1 MEGDHVKKRRH
12 QSQIGTETTSFLPP
26 LAIGVALILLN
37 AYWIAFVS
45 GIHHSL
51 NPAYASLFI
60 APIVNLFF
68 LLLINALL
76 KRIRP
81 QLALGRAQLLLVYQM
96 LVMLCVVS
104 GHNPMD
110 FILGILA
117 HPFWFATFENE
128 YATLFHRYIPS
139 WFTVEDKGALTG
151 FFEGNSTLYTPR
163 HLLAWTG
170 PVLLWSFVTFVL
182 FFILMCFNSIQRL
195 QWSDRERL
203 SYPIAQLP
211 IEMTTA
217 RFLSRRL
224 LWLGFSICAVIELL
238 NGLHFLYPFVPSVPL
253 KIPDFG
259 AKIFTTKPWNAIGWL
274 PLFFYPWVI
283 ALTFFVPLELSF
295 SVWFFFLF
303 TKFQLIIGSIGGWKS
318 LQGFPY
324 YNQQGIG
331 AWLTLG
337 ILILWTSRKHL
348 KTVFT
353 IVFKPSDNGA
363 AAYKNEPFQYR
374 TALLGILVG
383 TTILVIIFQQAGMS
397 VGILLTFLCLY
408 FLMSIAITYARAAV
422 GVPYHEVIWT
432 HPQLM
437 IVSVLGARRTGAAN
451 LTLLSFLYPYVRD
464 NVSHPMPSQLEGFK
478 MAERAPVSQKK
489 MAIAMIVALLVAI
502 PASFWAY
509 LHLIYQHGAVRTEGY
524 IIGIGIETFERML
537 LPWLQQPYA
546 TDSTGLS
553 FTAFASLFTLGLMF
567 LRRQFI
573 WFPFHPTG
581 YALGLSA
588 GMVWVWSAICVGWI
602 IKAVLLKFGGLRLY
616 RQAAPFFVGVILGDF
631 LIGTFWSLV
640 GAIFG
645 IPVYRVWY

>member
-1 MEGDHVKKRRH
+1 MSEKRH
-12 QSQIGTETTSFLPP
+12 QPQIGPQTRSLLLP
-26 LAIGVALILLN
+26 LSIGVVLILIN
-37 AYWIAFVS
+37 AYWIALVS

-68 LLLINALL
+68 LVLLNTLL

-81 QLALGRAQLLLVYQM
+81 QLALNRAQLLIVYQM
-96 LVMLCVVS
+96 LVMLCLVS

-128 YATLFHRYIPS
+128 YAALFHRYIPS
-139 WFTVEDKGALTG
+139 WFTTQDKSVLTG
-151 FFEGNSTLYTPR
+151 FFEGNSTLYTAK
-163 HLLAWTG
+163 HLSAWIG
-170 PVLLWSFVTFVL
+170 PTLLWSFVTFVL

-195 QWSDRERL
+195 QWSERERL

-211 IEMTTA
+211 IEMTTP
-217 RFLSRRL
+217 RFFSRRL
-224 LWLGFSICAVIELL
+224 LWLGFGICATVELL
-238 NGLHFLYPFVPSVPL
+238 NGLHFLYPFVPGVPI

-259 AKIFTTKPWNAIGWL
+259 AKIFTTKPWSAIGWL

-283 ALTFFVPLELSF
+283 GLTFFVPLELSF

-303 TKFQLIIGSIGGWKS
+303 TKFQLILGSMGGWKS
-318 LQGFPY
+318 LPGFPY

-337 ILILWTSRKHL
+337 ILVLWASRKHL
-348 KTVFT
+348 RTVFST
-353 IVFKPSDNGA
+353 ALKPSIST
-363 AAYKNEPFQYR
+363 NEPFQYR
-374 TALLGILVG
+374 TALLGILIG
-383 TTILVIIFQQAGMS
+383 TTILVLIFQQAGMS
-397 VGILLTFLCLY
+397 VGILLAFLCLY
-408 FLMSIAITYARAAV
+408 VLMSIAITYARAAV

-437 IVSVLGARRTGAAN
+437 LVSVLGVRRIGASN
-451 LTLLSFLYPYVRD
+451 LTLLSFLYPYFRD

-478 MAERAPVSQKK
+478 IAERARLSQKK
-489 MAIAMIVALLVAI
+489 MAIAMIVALLVATPI
-502 PASFWAY
+502 SFWAY
-509 LHLIYQHGAVRTEGY
+509 LHLIYQHGAVQSEGY
-524 IIGIGIETFERML
+524 VIGIGIETFERML

-546 TDSTGLS
+546 PDSTGLS

-573 WFPFHPTG
+573 WFPFHPAG

-588 GMVWVWSAICVGWI
+588 GMVWVWSAVCVGWF
-602 IKAVLLKFGGLRLY
+602 IKAILLKFGGLRTY

-640 GAIFG
+640 GAVFE
-645 IPVYRVWY
+645 IPVYRVWC

>member
-1 MEGDHVKKRRH
+1 MSGTRP
-12 QSQIGTETTSFLPP
+12 QPQIGTENISILLP
-26 LAIGVALILLN
+26 LAIGIVLILIN
-37 AYWIAFVS
+37 AYWIALVS

-60 APIVNLFF
+60 TPIVNLFF
-68 LLLINALL
+68 LVLLNTLL

-81 QLALGRAQLLLVYQM
+81 QLALNRAQLLLVYQM
-96 LVMLCVVS
+96 LVMLCLVS

-128 YATLFHRYIPS
+128 YAALFHRYIPS
-139 WFTVEDKGALTG
+139 WFTIQDKNALTG
-151 FFEGNSTLYTPR
+151 FFEGNSTLYTAK
-163 HLLAWTG
+163 HLSAWIG

-195 QWSDRERL
+195 QWSERERL

-211 IEMTTA
+211 IEMTTP
-217 RFLSRRL
+217 RFFARRL
-224 LWLGFSICAVIELL
+224 LWLGFGICAVIELL
-238 NGLHFLYPFVPSVPL
+238 NGLHFLYPFVPGVPL

-259 AKIFTTKPWNAIGWL
+259 AKIFTTKPWSAIGWL

-283 ALTFFVPLELSF
+283 GLTFFVPLELSF

-303 TKFQLIIGSIGGWKS
+303 TKFQLVLGSIGGWKS
-318 LQGFPY
+318 LPGFPY

-337 ILILWTSRKHL
+337 VLILWVSRPHL

-353 IVFKPSDNGA
+353 MVLKPSA
-363 AAYKNEPFQYR
+363 ASNEPFQYR
-374 TALLGILVG
+374 TALFGILIG
-383 TTILVIIFQQAGMS
+383 IAILVFIFQYAGMS
-397 VGILLTFLCLY
+397 VGILLAFLCLY

-437 IVSVLGARRTGAAN
+437 LVSVLGVRRIGAAN

-478 MAERAPVSQKK
+478 IAERAPISQKK
-489 MAIAMIVALLVAI
+489 MAIAMIVALLVAT
-502 PASFWAY
+502 PVSFWAY

-524 IIGIGIETFERML
+524 IIGIGFETFERML
-537 LPWLQQPYA
+537 LPWLQQPHA

-573 WFPFHPTG
+573 WFPFHPAG

-588 GMVWVWSAICVGWI
+588 GMVWVWSAVCVGWF
-602 IKAVLLKFGGLRLY
+602 IKAILLKFGGLRTY
-616 RQAAPFFVGVILGDF
+616 RKAAPFFVGVILGDF
-631 LIGTFWSLV
+631 LIGTFWSLI
-640 GAIFG
+640 GAVFE

>member
-1 MEGDHVKKRRH
+1 MSEKRH
-12 QSQIGTETTSFLPP
+12 QPHFGTETTSLLLP
-26 LAIGVALILLN
+26 LAIGVVLIPLN
-37 AYWIAFVS
+37 AYWIALVS

-68 LLLINALL
+68 LVLLNTLL

-81 QLALGRAQLLLVYQM
+81 QLALSRAQLLVVYQM
-96 LVMLCVVS
+96 LVMLCLVS

-128 YATLFHRYIPS
+128 YAALFHRYIPS
-139 WFTVEDKGALTG
+139 WFTIQDKSALTG
-151 FFEGNSTLYTPR
+151 FFEGNSTLYTAK
-163 HLLAWTG
+163 HLSAWIG
-170 PVLLWSFVTFVL
+170 PILLWSFVTFVL

-195 QWSDRERL
+195 QWSERERL

-211 IEMTTA
+211 IEMTTPQ
-217 RFLSRRL
+217 FFSRRL
-224 LWLGFSICAVIELL
+224 LWLGFGICAILELL
-238 NGLHFLYPFVPSVPL
+238 NGLHFLYPSVPGVPL

-259 AKIFTTKPWNAIGWL
+259 AKIFTSKPWSAIGWL

-283 ALTFFVPLELSF
+283 GLTFFVPLELSF

-303 TKFQLIIGSIGGWKS
+303 TKFQLILGSIGGWKS
-318 LQGFPY
+318 LPGFPY

-337 ILILWTSRKHL
+337 ILVLWASRKHL
-348 KTVFT
+348 KMVLTT
-353 IVFKPSDNGA
+353 ALKPA
-363 AAYKNEPFQYR
+363 TPTNEPFQYR
-374 TALLGILVG
+374 TALLGILIG
-383 TTILVIIFQQAGMS
+383 TAILVFIFQQAGMS
-397 VGILLTFLCLY
+397 VGILLAFLCLY
-408 FLMSIAITYARAAV
+408 VLMSIAITYARAAV

-437 IVSVLGARRTGAAN
+437 LVSVLGVRRIGAAN
-451 LTLLSFLYPYVRD
+451 LTLFSFLYPYVRD

-478 MAERAPVSQKK
+478 IAERARLSQKK
-489 MAIAMIVALLVAI
+489 MAIAMIVALLVAT
-502 PASFWAY
+502 PVSFWAY
-509 LHLIYQHGAVRTEGY
+509 LHLMYQHGAVQSDGY
-524 IIGIGIETFERML
+524 VIGIGIETFERLL
-537 LPWLQQPYA
+537 LPWLQQPHA
-546 TDSTGLS
+546 PDSTGLS

-573 WFPFHPTG
+573 WFPFHPAG

-588 GMVWVWSAICVGWI
+588 GMVWVWSAVCIGWF
-602 IKAVLLKFGGLRLY
+602 IKAVLLKFGGLRTY
-616 RQAAPFFVGVILGDF
+616 RKALISPFFVGLILG
-631 LIGTFWSLV
+631 
-640 GAIFG
+640 
-645 IPVYRVWY
+645 

>member
-1 MEGDHVKKRRH
+1 MSEKRH
-12 QSQIGTETTSFLPP
+12 QTQIGTETTSLLLP
-26 LAIGVALILLN
+26 LAIGVVLVLLN
-37 AYWIAFVS
+37 AYWIALVS

-68 LLLINALL
+68 GVLFNSLL

-81 QLALGRAQLLLVYQM
+81 QLALSRAQLLLVYQM

-128 YATLFHRYIPS
+128 YATFFHRYIPT
-139 WFTVEDKGALTG
+139 WFTVQDKGALTG
-151 FFEGNSTLYTPR
+151 FFEGNSTLYTAR
-163 HLLAWTG
+163 HLSAWIG
-170 PVLLWSFVTFVL
+170 PTLLWSFVTFVL
-182 FFILMCFNSIQRL
+182 FFIFICFNSIQRL
-195 QWSDRERL
+195 QWSERERL

-211 IEMTTA
+211 LEMTTP
-217 RFLSRRL
+217 RFFSRRL
-224 LWLGFSICAVIELL
+224 LWLGIGICAAVELL
-238 NGLHFLYPFVPSVPL
+238 NGFHFLYPPVPGVPL

-259 AKIFTTKPWNAIGWL
+259 SKIFTTKPWSAIGWL

-283 ALTFFVPLELSF
+283 GLTFFVPLELSF

-303 TKFQLIIGSIGGWKS
+303 TKLQLILGSMGGWKS
-318 LQGFPY
+318 LPGFPY

-337 ILILWTSRKHL
+337 ILILWVSRKHL

-353 IVFKPSDNGA
+353 VALKPSNSKD
-363 AAYKNEPFQYR
+363 EPLQYR
-374 TALLGILVG
+374 TALLGILIG
-383 TTILVIIFQQAGMS
+383 IGILVLIFQQAGMS
-397 VGILLTFLCLY
+397 VRILLAFLCLY

-437 IVSVLGARRTGAAN
+437 LVSVLGVRRIGAGN

-478 MAERAPVSQKK
+478 IAERSSVSQKK
-489 MAIAMIVALLVAI
+489 MAIAMIVALLVAT

-509 LHLIYQHGAVRTEGY
+509 LHLIYKHGAVRTEGY
-524 IIGIGIETFERML
+524 IIGIGFETFERML
-537 LPWLQQPYA
+537 LPWLQQSHA

-573 WFPFHPTG
+573 WFPFHPAG

-588 GMVWVWSAICVGWI
+588 GMVWVWSAVCVGWV
-602 IKAVLLKFGGLRLY
+602 IKAILLKFGGLRLY
-616 RQAAPFFVGVILGDF
+616 RKAAPFFVGVILGDF

-640 GAIFG
+640 GAVFE

>member
-1 MEGDHVKKRRH
+1 MEGWYVKKRRY
-12 QSQIGTETTSFLPP
+12 QSQTGTESTSLLPP

-68 LLLINALL
+68 LLLINTLL
-76 KRIRP
+76 KRVGP
-81 QLALGRAQLLLVYQM
+81 QLALSRAQLLLVYQM

-139 WFTVEDKGALTG
+139 WFTVQDKGALTG

-163 HLLAWTG
+163 HLLAWIG
-170 PVLLWSFVTFVL
+170 PVMLWSFVTFVL
-182 FFILMCFNSIQRL
+182 FFILLCFNSIQRL
-195 QWSDRERL
+195 QWSERERL
-203 SYPIAQLP
+203 SYPITQLP
-211 IEMTTA
+211 IEMTTS
-217 RFLSRRL
+217 RFFLRRL
-224 LWLGFSICAVIELL
+224 LWLGFGICAVIELL
-238 NGLHFLYPFVPSVPL
+238 NGLHFLYPFVPGVPL

-303 TKFQLIIGSIGGWKS
+303 TKFQLIVGSIGGWKS

-348 KTVFT
+348 KTVCT
-353 IVFKPSDNGA
+353 LALKPSGNGTIA
-363 AAYKNEPFQYR
+363 SNNEPLHYR
-374 TALLGILVG
+374 TAILGILVG

-397 VGILLTFLCLY
+397 VGILLAFLCLY

-432 HPQLM
+432 HPPLM
-437 IVSVLGARRTGAAN
+437 IVSVLGTRRTGAAN
-451 LTLLSFLYPYVRD
+451 LTLFSFLYPYVRD

-478 MAERAPVSQKK
+478 MAERAPVSQRK
-489 MAIAMIVALLVAI
+489 MAITMIVALLVAI

-537 LPWLQQPYA
+537 LPWLQQSH
-546 TDSTGLS
+546 TIDSTGLS

-602 IKAVLLKFGGLRLY
+602 IKAVLLKFGGLRIY
-616 RQAAPFFVGVILGDF
+616 RKAAPFFVGVILGDF

>member
-1 MEGDHVKKRRH
+1 M
-12 QSQIGTETTSFLPP
+12 Q
-26 LAIGVALILLN
+26 
-37 AYWIAFVS
+37 
-45 GIHHSL
+45 
-51 NPAYASLFI
+51 
-60 APIVNLFF
+60 
-68 LLLINALL
+68 
-76 KRIRP
+76 
-81 QLALGRAQLLLVYQM
+81 
-96 LVMLCVVS
+96 
-104 GHNPMD
+104 
-110 FILGILA
+110 
-117 HPFWFATFENE
+117 
-128 YATLFHRYIPS
+128 
-139 WFTVEDKGALTG
+139 DKGALTG

-163 HLLAWTG
+163 HLFAWIG
-170 PVLLWSFVTFVL
+170 PVLLWSFVTFIL

-195 QWSDRERL
+195 QWSERERL

-211 IEMTTA
+211 IEMTTP
-217 RFLSRRL
+217 RFFSRRL

-238 NGLHFLYPFVPSVPL
+238 NGFHFLYPFVPGVPL

-259 AKIFTTKPWNAIGWL
+259 TKIFTTKPWNAIGWL

-303 TKFQLIIGSIGGWKS
+303 TKFQLIVGSIGGWKS

-337 ILILWTSRKHL
+337 ILILWASRKHL
-348 KTVFT
+348 KAVFMT
-353 IVFKPSDNGA
+353 ALKPLGNRTTPAG
-363 AAYKNEPFQYR
+363 NEPFQYR
-374 TALLGILVG
+374 TALRGILVG

-397 VGILLTFLCLY
+397 VGILLAFLCLY

-432 HPQLM
+432 HPPLM
-437 IVSVLGARRTGAAN
+437 IVSVLGTRRTGAAN
-451 LTLLSFLYPYVRD
+451 LTLFSFLYPYVRD

-478 MAERAPVSQKK
+478 IAERAPVSQRK
-489 MAIAMIVALLVAI
+489 MAIAMIVALLVAT
-502 PASFWAY
+502 PVSFWAY

-537 LPWLQQPYA
+537 LPWLQQSHA
-546 TDSTGLS
+546 IDSTGLS

-602 IKAVLLKFGGLRLY
+602 IKAVLLKFGGLRSY
-616 RQAAPFFVGVILGDF
+616 RKAAPFFVGVILGDF

-640 GAIFG
+640 GGVFG

>member
-1 MEGDHVKKRRH
+1 MSEKRH
-12 QSQIGTETTSFLPP
+12 QLQIRTENTPLLLP
-26 LAIGVALILLN
+26 LVIGIALILIN
-37 AYWIAFVS
+37 AYWIALVS

-68 LLLINALL
+68 LVLLNTLL
-76 KRIRP
+76 KQFRP
-81 QLALGRAQLLLVYQM
+81 QLALNRAQLLIVYQM
-96 LVMLCVVS
+96 LVMLCLVS

-128 YATLFHRYIPS
+128 YAALFHRYIPS
-139 WFTVEDKGALTG
+139 WFTIQDKSALTG
-151 FFEGNSTLYTPR
+151 FFEGNSSLYTAQ
-163 HLLAWTG
+163 HLSAWIG
-170 PVLLWSFVTFVL
+170 PTLLWSFVTFVL

-195 QWSDRERL
+195 QWSERERL

-211 IEMTTA
+211 IEMTTPQ
-217 RFLSRRL
+217 FFSRRL
-224 LWLGFSICAVIELL
+224 LWLGFGVCAAVELL
-238 NGLHFLYPFVPSVPL
+238 NGLHFLYPFIPGVPL

-259 AKIFTTKPWNAIGWL
+259 AKIFTSKPWSAIGWL

-283 ALTFFVPLELSF
+283 GLTFFVPLELSF

-303 TKFQLIIGSIGGWKS
+303 TKFQLILGSIGGWKS
-318 LQGFPY
+318 LPGFPY

-337 ILILWTSRKHL
+337 ILVLWASRKHL
-348 KTVFT
+348 KTVLT
-353 IVFKPSDNGA
+353 LALKPPTST
-363 AAYKNEPFQYR
+363 NEPFQYR
-374 TALLGILVG
+374 TALFGILIG
-383 TTILVIIFQQAGMS
+383 TVILVFIFQQAGMS
-397 VGILLTFLCLY
+397 VGILFAFLCLY
-408 FLMSIAITYARAAV
+408 VLMSIAITYARAAV

-437 IVSVLGARRTGAAN
+437 LVSVLGVRRIGASN

-478 MAERAPVSQKK
+478 IAERARLSQKK
-489 MAIAMIVALLVAI
+489 MAIAMVVALLVAT
-502 PASFWAY
+502 PVSFWAY
-509 LHLIYQHGAVRTEGY
+509 LHLMYQHGAVQFEGY
-524 IIGIGIETFERML
+524 IIGIGIETFERLL
-537 LPWLQQPYA
+537 LPWLQQLHAP
-546 TDSTGLS
+546 DSTGLS

-573 WFPFHPTG
+573 WFPFHPAG

-588 GMVWVWSAICVGWI
+588 GMVWVWSAVCVGWF
-602 IKAVLLKFGGLRLY
+602 IKAVLLKFGGLRTY
-616 RQAAPFFVGVILGDF
+616 RKAAPFFVGVILGDF

-640 GAIFG
+640 GAVFE

>member
-1 MEGDHVKKRRH
+1 MSEKRH
-12 QSQIGTETTSFLPP
+12 HSQIRTETTSLLPP
-26 LAIGVALILLN
+26 LAIGVLLILLN
-37 AYWIAFVS
+37 AYWIALVS

-60 APIVNLFF
+60 APIVNLF
-68 LLLINALL
+68 LAVLINTLL

-81 QLALGRAQLLLVYQM
+81 QLALNRAQLLLVYQM

-128 YATLFHRYIPS
+128 YATLFHRYIPP
-139 WFTVEDKGALTG
+139 WLTVQDKGALTG
-151 FFEGNSTLYTPR
+151 FFEGNSTLYTSR
-163 HLLAWTG
+163 HLLAWIG

-195 QWSDRERL
+195 QWSERERL

-211 IEMTTA
+211 IEMTTP
-217 RFLSRRL
+217 RFFSRRL
-224 LWLGFSICAVIELL
+224 LWLGIGICAAIELL
-238 NGLHFLYPFVPSVPL
+238 NGFHFLYPFVPGVPL

-259 AKIFTTKPWNAIGWL
+259 AKLFTTKPWNAIGWL

-283 ALTFFVPLELSF
+283 GLTFFVPLELSF

-303 TKFQLIIGSIGGWKS
+303 TKFQLIVGSIGGWKS

-337 ILILWTSRKHL
+337 ILILWTSRRHL

-353 IVFKPSDNGA
+353 MALKPSGDIPA
-363 AAYKNEPFQYR
+363 TFKNEPFQYR
-374 TALLGILVG
+374 TALIGILVG
-383 TTILVIIFQQAGMS
+383 IAVLVFIFHQAGMS
-397 VGILLTFLCLY
+397 IGILLAFLCLY

-451 LTLLSFLYPYVRD
+451 LTLFSFLYPYVRD

-478 MAERAPVSQKK
+478 IAERAPVSQKK
-489 MAIAMIVALLVAI
+489 MAIAMIVALLVAT
-502 PASFWAY
+502 PVSFWAY
-509 LHLIYQHGAVRTEGY
+509 LHLIYQHGAVQTEGY
-524 IIGIGIETFERML
+524 IIGIGIETFERLL
-537 LPWLQQPYA
+537 LPWLQQPHA
-546 TDSTGLS
+546 MDTTGLS

-602 IKAVLLKFGGLRLY
+602 IKAVLLKFGGLRIY
-616 RQAAPFFVGVILGDF
+616 RKAAPFFVGVILGDF
-631 LIGTFWSLV
+631 LTGTFWSLV

>member
-1 MEGDHVKKRRH
+1 MEGSQVRKRH
-12 QSQIGTETTSFLPP
+12 QPQIGTETTSLLLP
-26 LAIGVALILLN
+26 LAIGVVLILIN
-37 AYWIAFVS
+37 AYWIALVS

-60 APIVNLFF
+60 TPIVNLFF
-68 LLLINALL
+68 AVLFNTLL

-81 QLALGRAQLLLVYQM
+81 QLALSRAQLLLVYQM
-96 LVMLCVVS
+96 LVILCVVS

-128 YATLFHRYIPS
+128 YAALFHRYIPS
-139 WFTVEDKGALTG
+139 WFTTQDKSALTG
-151 FFEGNSTLYTPR
+151 FFEGNSSLYTAK
-163 HLLAWTG
+163 HLSAWIG
-170 PVLLWSFVTFVL
+170 PILLWSFVTFVL

-195 QWSDRERL
+195 QWSERERL

-211 IEMTTA
+211 IEMTTP
-217 RFLSRRL
+217 RFFSRRL
-224 LWLGFSICAVIELL
+224 LWLGFGICATVELL
-238 NGLHFLYPFVPSVPL
+238 NGLHYLYPFVPGVPL

-259 AKIFTTKPWNAIGWL
+259 AKIFTTKPWSAIGWL

-283 ALTFFVPLELSF
+283 GLTFFVPLELSF

-303 TKFQLIIGSIGGWKS
+303 TKFQLILGSIGGWKS
-318 LQGFPY
+318 LPGFPY

-337 ILILWTSRKHL
+337 ILILWVSRPHL

-353 IVFKPSDNGA
+353 MVLKSATPT
-363 AAYKNEPFQYR
+363 NEPFQYR
-374 TALLGILVG
+374 TALLGILIG
-383 TTILVIIFQQAGMS
+383 TTVLVFIFQQAGMS
-397 VGILLTFLCLY
+397 VGILLAFLFLY

-437 IVSVLGARRTGAAN
+437 LVSVLGVRRIGASN

-478 MAERAPVSQKK
+478 IAERAPVSQKK
-489 MAIAMIVALLVAI
+489 MAIAMIVALLVAT
-502 PASFWAY
+502 PVSFWAY

-524 IIGIGIETFERML
+524 IIGIGFETFERML
-537 LPWLQQPYA
+537 LPWLQQPHA
-546 TDSTGLS
+546 TDSIGLS

-573 WFPFHPTG
+573 WFPFHPAG

-588 GMVWVWSAICVGWI
+588 GMVWVWSAVCVGWI

-616 RQAAPFFVGVILGDF
+616 RKASPFFVGMILGDF
-631 LIGTFWSLV
+631 LTGTFWSLV
-640 GAIFG
+640 GAVFE

>member
-1 MEGDHVKKRRH
+1 MSEKDY
-12 QSQIGTETTSFLPP
+12 QPQIGTETTSLLLP
-26 LAIGVALILLN
+26 LAIGVVLILIN
-37 AYWIAFVS
+37 AYWIALVS

-68 LLLINALL
+68 LVLLNTLL
-76 KRIRP
+76 KRFHP
-81 QLALGRAQLLLVYQM
+81 QLALNRAQLLIVYQM
-96 LVMLCVVS
+96 LVMLCLVS

-128 YATLFHRYIPS
+128 YAALFHRYIPS
-139 WFTVEDKGALTG
+139 WFTIQDKSALTS
-151 FFEGNSTLYTPR
+151 FFEGNSSLYTAK
-163 HLLAWTG
+163 HLFAWVG
-170 PVLLWSFVTFVL
+170 PTLLWSFVMFVL

-195 QWSDRERL
+195 QWSERERL

-211 IEMTTA
+211 IEMTTP
-217 RFLSRRL
+217 RFFSRRL
-224 LWLGFSICAVIELL
+224 LWLGFGICAAVELL
-238 NGLHFLYPFVPSVPL
+238 NGLHFLYPFVPGVPL

-259 AKIFTTKPWNAIGWL
+259 AKIFTTKPWSAIGWL

-283 ALTFFVPLELSF
+283 GLTFFVPLELSF

-303 TKFQLIIGSIGGWKS
+303 TKFQLIFGSIGGWKS
-318 LQGFPY
+318 LPGFPY

-337 ILILWTSRKHL
+337 ILVLWASRKYL
-348 KTVFT
+348 KTVL
-353 IVFKPSDNGA
+353 A
-363 AAYKNEPFQYR
+363 AALKPPASTSEPFQYR
-374 TALLGILVG
+374 TALLGILIG
-383 TTILVIIFQQAGMS
+383 TAILVLIFQQAGMS
-397 VGILLTFLCLY
+397 VGILLAFLCLY
-408 FLMSIAITYARAAV
+408 VLMSIAITYARAAV

-437 IVSVLGARRTGAAN
+437 LVSVLGVRQIGAAN

-478 MAERAPVSQKK
+478 IAERARLSQKK
-489 MAIAMIVALLVAI
+489 MAIAMIVALLVAT
-502 PASFWAY
+502 PVSFWAY
-509 LHLIYQHGAVRTEGY
+509 LHLMYQHGAVQSEGY
-524 IIGIGIETFERML
+524 VIGIGIETFERLL
-537 LPWLQQPYA
+537 LPWLQQPHA
-546 TDSTGLS
+546 PDSTGLS

-573 WFPFHPTG
+573 WFPFHPAG

-588 GMVWVWSAICVGWI
+588 GMVWVWSAVCVGWF
-602 IKAVLLKFGGLRLY
+602 IKAILLKFGGLRTY
-616 RQAAPFFVGVILGDF
+616 RKAAPFFVGVILGDF

-640 GAIFG
+640 GAVFE

>member
-1 MEGDHVKKRRH
+1 MSEKRH
-12 QSQIGTETTSFLPP
+12 QPQIGTDTTSLLLP
-26 LAIGVALILLN
+26 LAIGVVLIPLN
-37 AYWIAFVS
+37 AYWIALVS

-68 LLLINALL
+68 LVLLNTLL

-81 QLALGRAQLLLVYQM
+81 QLALSRAQLLVVYQM
-96 LVMLCVVS
+96 LVMLCLVS

-128 YATLFHRYIPS
+128 YAALFHRYIPS
-139 WFTVEDKGALTG
+139 WFTIQDKSALTG
-151 FFEGNSTLYTPR
+151 FFEGNSSLYTAK
-163 HLLAWTG
+163 HLSAWIG
-170 PVLLWSFVTFVL
+170 PILLWSFVTFVL

-195 QWSDRERL
+195 QWSERERL

-211 IEMTTA
+211 IEMTTPQ
-217 RFLSRRL
+217 FFSRRL
-224 LWLGFSICAVIELL
+224 LWLGFGICAILELL
-238 NGLHFLYPFVPSVPL
+238 NGLHFLYPSVPGVPL

-259 AKIFTTKPWNAIGWL
+259 AKIFTSKPWSAIGWL

-283 ALTFFVPLELSF
+283 GLTFFVPLELSF

-303 TKFQLIIGSIGGWKS
+303 TKFQLILGSIGGWKS
-318 LQGFPY
+318 LPGFPY

-337 ILILWTSRKHL
+337 ILVLWASRKHL
-348 KTVFT
+348 KTVLT
-353 IVFKPSDNGA
+353 TALKPA
-363 AAYKNEPFQYR
+363 TPTNEPFQYR
-374 TALLGILVG
+374 TALLGILIGAV
-383 TTILVIIFQQAGMS
+383 ILVFIFQQAGMS
-397 VGILLTFLCLY
+397 VGILLAFLCLY
-408 FLMSIAITYARAAV
+408 VLMSIAITYARAAV

-437 IVSVLGARRTGAAN
+437 LVSVLGVRRIGAAN
-451 LTLLSFLYPYVRD
+451 LTLFSFLYPYVRD

-478 MAERAPVSQKK
+478 IAERASLSQKK
-489 MAIAMIVALLVAI
+489 MAIAMIVALLVAT
-502 PASFWAY
+502 PVSFWAY
-509 LHLIYQHGAVRTEGY
+509 LHLMYQHGAVQSDGY
-524 IIGIGIETFERML
+524 VIGIGIETFERLL
-537 LPWLQQPYA
+537 LPWLQQPHA
-546 TDSTGLS
+546 PDSTGLS

-573 WFPFHPTG
+573 WFPFHPAG

-588 GMVWVWSAICVGWI
+588 GMVWVWSAVCVGWF
-602 IKAVLLKFGGLRLY
+602 IKAVLLKFGGLRTY
-616 RQAAPFFVGVILGDF
+616 RKAGPFFVGLVLGDF
-631 LIGTFWSLV
+631 LTGTFWSLV
-640 GAIFG
+640 GAVFE

>member
-1 MEGDHVKKRRH
+1 MKKRRH
-12 QSQIGTETTSFLPP
+12 QLQIGTETTSLLPP
-26 LAIGVALILLN
+26 LALGVALILLN
-37 AYWIAFVS
+37 AYWIALVS

-68 LLLINALL
+68 LVLLNTLL
-76 KRIRP
+76 KRIRS
-81 QLALGRAQLLLVYQM
+81 QLVLSRAQLLLVYQM

-128 YATLFHRYIPS
+128 YATLFHRYIPT
-139 WFTVEDKGALTG
+139 WLTVEDKGALTG

-163 HLLAWTG
+163 HLLAWIG

-195 QWSDRERL
+195 QWSERERL

-211 IEMTTA
+211 IEMTTP
-217 RFLSRRL
+217 RFFSRRL

-238 NGLHFLYPFVPSVPL
+238 NGLHFLYPFVPGVPL
-253 KIPDFG
+253 KISDFG
-259 AKIFTTKPWNAIGWL
+259 ATLFTTKPWSAIGWL

-303 TKFQLIIGSIGGWKS
+303 TKFQLIVGSIGGWKS

-331 AWLTLG
+331 AWLTLA

-353 IVFKPSDNGA
+353 TALKSSDNGIA
-363 AAYKNEPFQYR
+363 AHKNEPFQYR

-383 TTILVIIFQQAGMS
+383 TTILVIIFHQAGMS
-397 VGILLTFLCLY
+397 VGILLAFLCLY

-437 IVSVLGARRTGAAN
+437 IVSVLGVRRTGAAN
-451 LTLLSFLYPYVRD
+451 LTLFSFLYPYVRD

-489 MAIAMIVALLVAI
+489 MAIVMIVALLVAT
-502 PASFWAY
+502 PVSFWAY

-524 IIGIGIETFERML
+524 IIGIGIETFERLL
-537 LPWLQQPYA
+537 LPWLQQPHA

-602 IKAVLLKFGGLRLY
+602 IKAVLLKFGGLRIY
-616 RQAAPFFVGVILGDF
+616 RKAAPFFVGVILGDF
-631 LIGTFWSLV
+631 LTGTFWSLV

>member
-12 QSQIGTETTSFLPP
+12 PSQIGTETTSLLAP

-37 AYWIAFVS
+37 AYWIALVS

-68 LLLINALL
+68 LLIINTLL

-81 QLALGRAQLLLVYQM
+81 LFALSRAQLLLVYQM
-96 LVMLCVVS
+96 LVILCVVS

-110 FILGILA
+110 FILGILT

-139 WFTVEDKGALTG
+139 WFTVEDKGTLTG

-163 HLLAWTG
+163 HLSAWVG
-170 PVLLWSFVTFVL
+170 PILLWSFVTFIL
-182 FFILMCFNSIQRL
+182 FFILLCFNSIQRL
-195 QWSDRERL
+195 QWSERERL

-211 IEMTTA
+211 IEMTTP
-217 RFLSRRL
+217 RFFSRRL
-224 LWLGFSICAVIELL
+224 LWLGFSICAAIELL
-238 NGLHFLYPFVPSVPL
+238 NGLHFLYPFVPGVPL

-274 PLFFYPWVI
+274 PLFFYPWVV

-331 AWLTLG
+331 AWLTLA

-348 KTVFT
+348 KTVFST
-353 IVFKPSDNGA
+353 AFKSSDNDIA
-363 AAYKNEPFQYR
+363 AQKKEPLQYR

-437 IVSVLGARRTGAAN
+437 IVSVLGTRRTGAAN
-451 LTLLSFLYPYVRD
+451 LTLFSFLYPYVRD

-478 MAERAPVSQKK
+478 IAERAPISQKK
-489 MAIAMIVALLVAI
+489 MAIAMIVALLVAT

-537 LPWLQQPYA
+537 LPWLEQPH
-546 TDSTGLS
+546 TMDSTGLS

-573 WFPFHPTG
+573 WFPFHPAG

-588 GMVWVWSAICVGWI
+588 GMVWVWSAVCVGWS
-602 IKAVLLKFGGLRLY
+602 IKAILLKFGGLRIY

-640 GAIFG
+640 GAVFG

>member
-1 MEGDHVKKRRH
+1 MSENRH
-12 QSQIGTETTSFLPP
+12 QTQIGVETTSLLAP

-37 AYWIAFVS
+37 AYWIALVS

-68 LLLINALL
+68 LLIINTLL

-81 QLALGRAQLLLVYQM
+81 PFALSRAQLLLVYQM
-96 LVMLCVVS
+96 LVILCVVS

-163 HLLAWTG
+163 HLSAWIG
-170 PVLLWSFVTFVL
+170 PILLWSFVTFIL
-182 FFILMCFNSIQRL
+182 FFILLCFNSLQRL
-195 QWSDRERL
+195 QWSERERL

-211 IEMTTA
+211 IEMTTP
-217 RFLSRRL
+217 RFFSRRL
-224 LWLGFSICAVIELL
+224 LWLGFSICAAIELL
-238 NGLHFLYPFVPSVPL
+238 NGLHFLYPFVPGVPL
-253 KIPDFG
+253 KTPDFG

-274 PLFFYPWVI
+274 PLFFYPWVV

-331 AWLTLG
+331 AWLTLA

-348 KTVFT
+348 KTVFST
-353 IVFKPSDNGA
+353 AFKSSDNDIVA
-363 AAYKNEPFQYR
+363 EKKEPLQYR

-383 TTILVIIFQQAGMS
+383 TTILVIVFQQAGMS

-437 IVSVLGARRTGAAN
+437 IVSVLGTRRTGAAN
-451 LTLLSFLYPYVRD
+451 LTLFSFLYPYVRD

-478 MAERAPVSQKK
+478 IAERAPISQKK
-489 MAIAMIVALLVAI
+489 MAIAMIVALLVAT

-537 LPWLQQPYA
+537 LPWLEQPHT

-573 WFPFHPTG
+573 WFPFHPAG

-588 GMVWVWSAICVGWI
+588 GMVWVWSAVCVGWI
-602 IKAVLLKFGGLRLY
+602 IKAILLKFGGLRIY

-640 GAIFG
+640 GAVFG

>member
-1 MEGDHVKKRRH
+1 MSEKRH
-12 QSQIGTETTSFLPP
+12 QPQIGTETTSLLLP
-26 LAIGVALILLN
+26 LAIGVVLIPLN
-37 AYWIAFVS
+37 AYWIALVS

-60 APIVNLFF
+60 TPIVNLFF
-68 LLLINALL
+68 LVLLNTLL

-81 QLALGRAQLLLVYQM
+81 QLALSRAQLLVIYQM
-96 LVMLCVVS
+96 LVMLCLVS

-110 FILGILA
+110 FILGTLA

-128 YATLFHRYIPS
+128 YAALFHRYIPS
-139 WFTVEDKGALTG
+139 WFTIQDKSALMG
-151 FFEGNSTLYTPR
+151 FFEGNSSLYTAK
-163 HLLAWTG
+163 HLSAWIG
-170 PVLLWSFVTFVL
+170 PTLLWSFVTFVL

-195 QWSDRERL
+195 QWSERERL

-217 RFLSRRL
+217 RFFSRRL
-224 LWLGFSICAVIELL
+224 LWLGFGICATLELL
-238 NGLHFLYPFVPSVPL
+238 NGLHFLYPSVPGVPL

-259 AKIFTTKPWNAIGWL
+259 AKIFTSKPWSAIGWL

-283 ALTFFVPLELSF
+283 GLTFFVPLELSF

-303 TKFQLIIGSIGGWKS
+303 TKFQLILGSIGGWKS
-318 LQGFPY
+318 LPGFPY

-337 ILILWTSRKHL
+337 ILVLWASRKHL
-348 KTVFT
+348 KMVLTT
-353 IVFKPSDNGA
+353 ALKPA
-363 AAYKNEPFQYR
+363 TPTNEPFQYR

-383 TTILVIIFQQAGMS
+383 TAILVFIFQQAGMS
-397 VGILLTFLCLY
+397 VGILLAFLCLY

-422 GVPYHEVIWT
+422 GVPYHEVIYT

-437 IVSVLGARRTGAAN
+437 LVSVLGVRRIGAAN
-451 LTLLSFLYPYVRD
+451 LTLFSFLYPYVRD

-478 MAERAPVSQKK
+478 IAERASLSQKK
-489 MAIAMIVALLVAI
+489 MAIAMIVALLVAT
-502 PASFWAY
+502 PVSFWAY
-509 LHLIYQHGAVRTEGY
+509 LHLMYQHGAVQSDGY
-524 IIGIGIETFERML
+524 VIGIGIETFERLL
-537 LPWLQQPYA
+537 LPWLQQPHA
-546 TDSTGLS
+546 PDSTGLS

-573 WFPFHPTG
+573 WFPFHPAG

-588 GMVWVWSAICVGWI
+588 GMVWVWSAVCVGWF
-602 IKAVLLKFGGLRLY
+602 IKAVLLKFGGLRTY
-616 RQAAPFFVGVILGDF
+616 RKAGPFFVGLVLGDF

-640 GAIFG
+640 GAVFE

>member
-1 MEGDHVKKRRH
+1 MPEKRH
-12 QSQIGTETTSFLPP
+12 QSQIGTETTSLLPP
-26 LAIGVALILLN
+26 LAIGVLLILLN
-37 AYWIAFVS
+37 AFWIALVS

-68 LLLINALL
+68 LVLLNTLL

-81 QLALGRAQLLLVYQM
+81 QLFLNRAQLLLVYQM

-128 YATLFHRYIPS
+128 YATLFHRYIPP
-139 WFTVEDKGALTG
+139 WFTVQDKGALIG

-163 HLLAWTG
+163 HLFAWIG

-195 QWSDRERL
+195 QWSERERL

-211 IEMTTA
+211 IEMTTPQ
-217 RFLSRRL
+217 FFSRRL

-238 NGLHFLYPFVPSVPL
+238 NGVHYLYPFVPGVPL

-303 TKFQLIIGSIGGWKS
+303 TKFQLIVGSIGGWKS

-348 KTVFT
+348 KTVCT
-353 IVFKPSDNGA
+353 TVLKPSGNSTA
-363 AAYKNEPFQYR
+363 TSNNEPFQYR

-383 TTILVIIFQQAGMS
+383 TTLLVIIFQQAGMS
-397 VGILLTFLCLY
+397 VGILLAFLCLY

-432 HPQLM
+432 HPPLM

-451 LTLLSFLYPYVRD
+451 LTLFSFLYPYVRD

-489 MAIAMIVALLVAI
+489 MAIAMIVGLLVAI
-502 PASFWAY
+502 PVSFWAY

-537 LPWLQQPYA
+537 LPWLQQPHT

-602 IKAVLLKFGGLRLY
+602 IKAVLLKFGGLRTY
-616 RQAAPFFVGVILGDF
+616 RKAAPFFVGVILGDF
-631 LIGTFWSLV
+631 LIGTFWSFI

>member
-1 MEGDHVKKRRH
+1 MSENRH
-12 QSQIGTETTSFLPP
+12 QTQIGVETTSLLAP

-37 AYWIAFVS
+37 AYWIALVS

-68 LLLINALL
+68 LLIINTLL

-81 QLALGRAQLLLVYQM
+81 LFALSRAQLLLVYQM
-96 LVMLCVVS
+96 LVILCVVS

-163 HLLAWTG
+163 HLSAWIG
-170 PVLLWSFVTFVL
+170 PILLWSFVTFTL
-182 FFILMCFNSIQRL
+182 FFILLCFNSIQRL
-195 QWSDRERL
+195 QWSERERL

-211 IEMTTA
+211 IEMTTP
-217 RFLSRRL
+217 RFFSRRL
-224 LWLGFSICAVIELL
+224 LWLGFSICAAIELL
-238 NGLHFLYPFVPSVPL
+238 NGLHFLYPFVPGVPL

-274 PLFFYPWVI
+274 PLFFYPWVV

-331 AWLTLG
+331 AWLTLA

-348 KTVFT
+348 KTVFST
-353 IVFKPSDNGA
+353 AFKSSDNDIVA
-363 AAYKNEPFQYR
+363 EKKEPLQYR

-383 TTILVIIFQQAGMS
+383 TTILVIVFQQAGMS

-437 IVSVLGARRTGAAN
+437 IVSVLGTRRTGAAN
-451 LTLLSFLYPYVRD
+451 LTLFSFLYPYVRD

-478 MAERAPVSQKK
+478 IAERAPISQKK
-489 MAIAMIVALLVAI
+489 MAIAMIVALLVAT

-537 LPWLQQPYA
+537 LPWLEQPHT

-573 WFPFHPTG
+573 WFPFHPAG

-588 GMVWVWSAICVGWI
+588 GMVWVWSAVCVGWI
-602 IKAVLLKFGGLRLY
+602 IKAILLKFGGLRIY

-640 GAIFG
+640 GAVFG

>member
-1 MEGDHVKKRRH
+1 MSEKRH
-12 QSQIGTETTSFLPP
+12 QLLIGTETTSLLLP
-26 LAIGVALILLN
+26 LAIGVVLIPLN
-37 AYWIAFVS
+37 AYWIALVS

-68 LLLINALL
+68 LVLLNTLL

-81 QLALGRAQLLLVYQM
+81 QLALSRAQLLVVYQM
-96 LVMLCVVS
+96 LVMLCLVS

-128 YATLFHRYIPS
+128 YAALFHRYIPS
-139 WFTVEDKGALTG
+139 WFTIQDKSALTG
-151 FFEGNSTLYTPR
+151 FFEGNSSLYTAK
-163 HLLAWTG
+163 HLSAWIG
-170 PVLLWSFVTFVL
+170 PILLWSFVTFVL
-182 FFILMCFNSIQRL
+182 FFMLMCFNSIQRL
-195 QWSDRERL
+195 QWSERERL

-211 IEMTTA
+211 IEMTTPQ
-217 RFLSRRL
+217 FFSRRL
-224 LWLGFSICAVIELL
+224 LWLGFGICAILELL
-238 NGLHFLYPFVPSVPL
+238 NGLHFLYPSVPGVPL

-259 AKIFTTKPWNAIGWL
+259 AKIFTSKPWSAIGWL

-283 ALTFFVPLELSF
+283 GLTFFVPLELSF

-303 TKFQLIIGSIGGWKS
+303 MKFQLILGSIGGWKS
-318 LQGFPY
+318 LPGFPY

-337 ILILWTSRKHL
+337 ILVLWASRKHL
-348 KTVFT
+348 KTVLIT
-353 IVFKPSDNGA
+353 ALKPA
-363 AAYKNEPFQYR
+363 APTNEPFQYR
-374 TALLGILVG
+374 TALLGILIG
-383 TTILVIIFQQAGMS
+383 TAILVFIFQQAGMS
-397 VGILLTFLCLY
+397 VGILLAFLCLY
-408 FLMSIAITYARAAV
+408 VLMSIAITYARAAV
-422 GVPYHEVIWT
+422 GVPYHEVIYT

-437 IVSVLGARRTGAAN
+437 LVSVLGVRRIGAAN
-451 LTLLSFLYPYVRD
+451 LTLFSFLYPYVRD

-478 MAERAPVSQKK
+478 IAERASLSQKK
-489 MAIAMIVALLVAI
+489 MAIAMIVALLVATPI
-502 PASFWAY
+502 SFWAY
-509 LHLIYQHGAVRTEGY
+509 LHLMYQHGAVQSDGY
-524 IIGIGIETFERML
+524 VIGIGIETFERLL
-537 LPWLQQPYA
+537 LPWLQQPHA
-546 TDSTGLS
+546 PDSTGLS

-573 WFPFHPTG
+573 WFPFHPAG

-588 GMVWVWSAICVGWI
+588 GMVWVWSAVCVGWF
-602 IKAVLLKFGGLRLY
+602 IKAVLLKFGGLRTY
-616 RQAAPFFVGVILGDF
+616 RKAGPFFVGLVLGDF

-640 GAIFG
+640 GAVFE

>member
-1 MEGDHVKKRRH
+1 MSEKRH
-12 QSQIGTETTSFLPP
+12 QPQIGNETTSLLLP
-26 LAIGVALILLN
+26 LATGIVLILIN
-37 AYWIAFVS
+37 AYWVALVS

-60 APIVNLFF
+60 TPIVNLFF
-68 LLLINALL
+68 LVLLNTLL
-76 KRIRP
+76 KRFCP
-81 QLALGRAQLLLVYQM
+81 QLALNRAQLLIVYQM
-96 LVMLCVVS
+96 LVMLCLVS

-128 YATLFHRYIPS
+128 YAALFHRYIPS
-139 WFTVEDKGALTG
+139 WFTIQDKGVLTG
-151 FFEGNSTLYTPR
+151 FFEGNSTLYTAK
-163 HLLAWTG
+163 HLLAWVG
-170 PVLLWSFVTFVL
+170 PTLLWSFVTFVL

-195 QWSDRERL
+195 QWSERERL

-211 IEMTTA
+211 IEMTTP
-217 RFLSRRL
+217 RFFSRRL
-224 LWLGFSICAVIELL
+224 LWLGFGICAVIELL
-238 NGLHFLYPFVPSVPL
+238 NGLHFLYPFVPGVPL

-259 AKIFTTKPWNAIGWL
+259 AKIFTAKPWSAIGWL

-283 ALTFFVPLELSF
+283 GLTFFVPLELSF

-303 TKFQLIIGSIGGWKS
+303 TKFQLILGSIGGWKS
-318 LQGFPY
+318 LPGFPY

-337 ILILWTSRKHL
+337 ILILWVSRPHLKRVFTMALKPSENSDATSR
-348 KTVFT
+348 
-353 IVFKPSDNGA
+353 
-363 AAYKNEPFQYR
+363 NEPFQYR
-374 TALLGILVG
+374 TALLGILIG
-383 TTILVIIFQQAGMS
+383 TAILVFIFQQAGMS
-397 VGILLTFLCLY
+397 VGILLAFLCLY

-437 IVSVLGARRTGAAN
+437 LVSVLGVRRIGAVN

-478 MAERAPVSQKK
+478 LAERARLSQKK
-489 MAIAMIVALLVAI
+489 MAIAMIVALLVAT
-502 PASFWAY
+502 PVSFWAY

-524 IIGIGIETFERML
+524 IIGIGFETFERML
-537 LPWLQQPYA
+537 LPWLQQPHA

-573 WFPFHPTG
+573 WFPFHPAG

-588 GMVWVWSAICVGWI
+588 GMVWVWSAVCVGWF
-602 IKAVLLKFGGLRLY
+602 IKAILLKFGGLRTY
-616 RQAAPFFVGVILGDF
+616 RKAAPFFVGMILGDF
-631 LIGTFWSLV
+631 LTGTFWSLMGV
-640 GAIFG
+640 IFE

>member
-1 MEGDHVKKRRH
+1 MSEKRH
-12 QSQIGTETTSFLPP
+12 QLLIGTETTSFLPP
-26 LAIGVALILLN
+26 LAIGVVLIPLN
-37 AYWIAFVS
+37 AYWIALVS

-68 LLLINALL
+68 LVLLNTLL

-81 QLALGRAQLLLVYQM
+81 QLALSRAQLLVIYQM
-96 LVMLCVVS
+96 LVMLCLVS

-128 YATLFHRYIPS
+128 YAALFHRYIPS
-139 WFTVEDKGALTG
+139 WFTIQDKSALTG
-151 FFEGNSTLYTPR
+151 FFEGNSTLYTAK
-163 HLLAWTG
+163 HLSAWIG
-170 PVLLWSFVTFVL
+170 PILLWSFVTFVL

-195 QWSDRERL
+195 QWSERERL

-211 IEMTTA
+211 IEMTTPQ
-217 RFLSRRL
+217 FFSRRL
-224 LWLGFSICAVIELL
+224 LWLGFGICAILELL
-238 NGLHFLYPFVPSVPL
+238 NGLHFLYPSVPGVPL

-259 AKIFTTKPWNAIGWL
+259 AKIFTSKPWSAIGWL

-283 ALTFFVPLELSF
+283 GLTFFVPLELSF

-303 TKFQLIIGSIGGWKS
+303 TKFQLILGSIGGWKS
-318 LQGFPY
+318 LPGFPY

-337 ILILWTSRKHL
+337 ILVLWASRKHL
-348 KTVFT
+348 KTVLT
-353 IVFKPSDNGA
+353 TALKPA
-363 AAYKNEPFQYR
+363 TPTNEPFQYR
-374 TALLGILVG
+374 TALLGILIG
-383 TTILVIIFQQAGMS
+383 TAILVFIFQQAGMS
-397 VGILLTFLCLY
+397 VGILLAFLCLY
-408 FLMSIAITYARAAV
+408 VLMSIAITYARAAV
-422 GVPYHEVIWT
+422 GVPYHEVIYT

-437 IVSVLGARRTGAAN
+437 LVSVLGVRRIGAAN
-451 LTLLSFLYPYVRD
+451 LTLFSFLYPYVRD

-478 MAERAPVSQKK
+478 IAERARLSQKK
-489 MAIAMIVALLVAI
+489 MAIAMIVALLVAT
-502 PASFWAY
+502 PVSFWAY
-509 LHLIYQHGAVRTEGY
+509 LHLMYQHGAVQSDGY
-524 IIGIGIETFERML
+524 VIGIGIETFERLL
-537 LPWLQQPYA
+537 LPWLQQPHA
-546 TDSTGLS
+546 PDSTGLS

-573 WFPFHPTG
+573 WFPFHPAG

-588 GMVWVWSAICVGWI
+588 GMVWVWSAVCVGWF
-602 IKAVLLKFGGLRLY
+602 IKAVLLKFGGLRTY
-616 RQAAPFFVGVILGDF
+616 RKASPFFVGLILGDF
-631 LIGTFWSLV
+631 LTGTFWSLV
-640 GAIFG
+640 GAIFE

>member
-1 MEGDHVKKRRH
+1 MSEKTPQPHF
-12 QSQIGTETTSFLPP
+12 GTDTTSLLLP
-26 LAIGVALILLN
+26 LAIGVVLIPLN
-37 AYWIAFVS
+37 AYWIALVS

-60 APIVNLFF
+60 TPIVNLFF
-68 LLLINALL
+68 LVLLNTLL
-76 KRIRP
+76 KQIRP
-81 QLALGRAQLLLVYQM
+81 QLALSRAQLLIIYQM
-96 LVMLCVVS
+96 LVMLCLVS

-128 YATLFHRYIPS
+128 YAALFHRYIPS
-139 WFTVEDKGALTG
+139 WFTIQDKSALTG
-151 FFEGNSTLYTPR
+151 FFEGNSSLYTAK
-163 HLLAWTG
+163 HLSAWIG
-170 PVLLWSFVTFVL
+170 PTLLWSFVTFVL

-195 QWSDRERL
+195 QWSERERL

-211 IEMTTA
+211 IEMTTPQ
-217 RFLSRRL
+217 FFSRRL
-224 LWLGFSICAVIELL
+224 LWLGFGICATLELL
-238 NGLHFLYPFVPSVPL
+238 NGLHFLYPSVPGVPL

-259 AKIFTTKPWNAIGWL
+259 AKIFTSKPWSAIGWL

-283 ALTFFVPLELSF
+283 GLTFFVPLELSF

-303 TKFQLIIGSIGGWKS
+303 TKFQLILGSIGGWKS
-318 LQGFPY
+318 LPGFPY

-337 ILILWTSRKHL
+337 ILVLWASRKHL
-348 KTVFT
+348 KMVLTT
-353 IVFKPSDNGA
+353 ALKPA
-363 AAYKNEPFQYR
+363 TPTNEPFQYR

-383 TTILVIIFQQAGMS
+383 TAILVFIFQQAGMS
-397 VGILLTFLCLY
+397 VGILLAFLCLY

-422 GVPYHEVIWT
+422 GVPYHEVIYT

-437 IVSVLGARRTGAAN
+437 LVSVLGVRRIGAAN
-451 LTLLSFLYPYVRD
+451 LTLFSFLYPYVRD

-478 MAERAPVSQKK
+478 IAERASLSQKK
-489 MAIAMIVALLVAI
+489 MAIAMIVALLVAT
-502 PASFWAY
+502 PVSFWAY
-509 LHLIYQHGAVRTEGY
+509 LHLMYQHGAVQSDGY
-524 IIGIGIETFERML
+524 VIGIGIETFERLL
-537 LPWLQQPYA
+537 LPWLQQPHA
-546 TDSTGLS
+546 PDSTGLS

-573 WFPFHPTG
+573 WFPFHPAG

-588 GMVWVWSAICVGWI
+588 GMVWVWSAVYVGWF
-602 IKAVLLKFGGLRLY
+602 IKAVLLKFGGLRTY
-616 RQAAPFFVGVILGDF
+616 RKAGPFFVGLVLGDF

-640 GAIFG
+640 GAVFE

>member
-1 MEGDHVKKRRH
+1 MPEKRH
-12 QSQIGTETTSFLPP
+12 QSQIGVETTSFLAP
-26 LAIGVALILLN
+26 LAIGVVLILLN

-68 LLLINALL
+68 LVLLNTLL

-81 QLALGRAQLLLVYQM
+81 QLVLNRAQLLLVYQM

-139 WFTVEDKGALTG
+139 WFTIQDKSALTG

-163 HLLAWTG
+163 HLFAWIG

-203 SYPIAQLP
+203 SYPVAQLP
-211 IEMTTA
+211 IEMTTP
-217 RFLSRRL
+217 RFFSRRL
-224 LWLGFSICAVIELL
+224 LWLGFSLCAVIELL

-348 KTVFT
+348 KIVFT
-353 IVFKPSDNGA
+353 IVFKPSDNGDA
-363 AAYKNEPFQYR
+363 TYRNEPFQYR

-537 LPWLQQPYA
+537 LPWLQQPHA

-645 IPVYRVWY
+645 IPVYRIWY

>member
-1 MEGDHVKKRRH
+1 MSEKSH
-12 QSQIGTETTSFLPP
+12 SPQIGSENALLLLP
-26 LAIGVALILLN
+26 LAIGVLLILIN
-37 AYWIAFVS
+37 AYWIALVS

-68 LLLINALL
+68 LVLLNTLL
-76 KRIRP
+76 KRFRP
-81 QLALGRAQLLLVYQM
+81 PLALNRAQLLIIYQM
-96 LVMLCVVS
+96 LVMLCLVS

-128 YATLFHRYIPS
+128 YAALFHRYIPS
-139 WFTVEDKGALTG
+139 WFTIQDKSVLTG
-151 FFEGNSTLYTPR
+151 FFEGNSTLYTR
-163 HLLAWTG
+163 KHLSAWIG
-170 PVLLWSFVTFVL
+170 PTLLWSFVTFVL

-195 QWSDRERL
+195 QWSERERL

-211 IEMTTA
+211 IEMTTP
-217 RFLSRRL
+217 RFFSSRL
-224 LWLGFSICAVIELL
+224 LWLGFGICAVVELL
-238 NGLHFLYPFVPSVPL
+238 NGLHFLYPFVPGVPL

-259 AKIFTTKPWNAIGWL
+259 AKIFTTKPWRAIGWL

-283 ALTFFVPLELSF
+283 GLTFFVPLELSF

-303 TKFQLIIGSIGGWKS
+303 TKFQLILGSIGGWKS
-318 LQGFPY
+318 LPGFPY

-337 ILILWTSRKHL
+337 ILILWVSRKHL
-348 KTVFT
+348 KMVFT
-353 IVFKPSDNGA
+353 LALKPSTST
-363 AAYKNEPFQYR
+363 NEPFQYR
-374 TALLGILVG
+374 TALFGILIG
-383 TTILVIIFQQAGMS
+383 TVILVFIFQQVGMS
-397 VGILLTFLCLY
+397 VGILLAFLCLY

-437 IVSVLGARRTGAAN
+437 LVSVLGVRRIGAAN

-478 MAERAPVSQKK
+478 IAERAPISQKK
-489 MAIAMIVALLVAI
+489 MAIAMIIALLVAT
-502 PASFWAY
+502 PVSFWAY

-524 IIGIGIETFERML
+524 IIGIGFETFERML
-537 LPWLQQPYA
+537 LPWLQQPHA

-573 WFPFHPTG
+573 WFPFHPAG

-588 GMVWVWSAICVGWI
+588 GMVWVWSAVCVGWF
-602 IKAVLLKFGGLRLY
+602 IKAILLKFGGLRTY
-616 RQAAPFFVGVILGDF
+616 RKAAPFFIGLVLGDF
-631 LIGTFWSLV
+631 LTGTFWSLV
-640 GAIFG
+640 GAVLE

>member
-1 MEGDHVKKRRH
+1 MSEKRH
-12 QSQIGTETTSFLPP
+12 QPQIGTETTSLLLP
-26 LAIGVALILLN
+26 LAIGVVLIPLN
-37 AYWIAFVS
+37 AYWIALVS

-68 LLLINALL
+68 LVLLNTLL

-81 QLALGRAQLLLVYQM
+81 QLALSRAQLLVVYQM
-96 LVMLCVVS
+96 LVMLCLVS

-128 YATLFHRYIPS
+128 YAALFHRYIPS
-139 WFTVEDKGALTG
+139 WFTIQDKSALTG
-151 FFEGNSTLYTPR
+151 FFEGNSTLYTAK
-163 HLLAWTG
+163 HLSAWIG
-170 PVLLWSFVTFVL
+170 PILLWSFVTFVL

-195 QWSDRERL
+195 QWSERERL

-211 IEMTTA
+211 IEMTTPQ
-217 RFLSRRL
+217 FFSRRL
-224 LWLGFSICAVIELL
+224 LWLGFGICAILELL
-238 NGLHFLYPFVPSVPL
+238 NGLHFLYPSVPGVPL

-259 AKIFTTKPWNAIGWL
+259 AKIFTSKPWSAIGWL

-283 ALTFFVPLELSF
+283 GLTFFVPLELSF

-303 TKFQLIIGSIGGWKS
+303 TKFQLILGSIGGWKS
-318 LQGFPY
+318 LPGFPY

-337 ILILWTSRKHL
+337 ILVLWASRKHL
-348 KTVFT
+348 KTVLT
-353 IVFKPSDNGA
+353 TALKPA
-363 AAYKNEPFQYR
+363 TPTNEPFQYR
-374 TALLGILVG
+374 TALLGILIG
-383 TTILVIIFQQAGMS
+383 TAILVFIFQQAGMS
-397 VGILLTFLCLY
+397 VGILLAFLCLY
-408 FLMSIAITYARAAV
+408 VLMSIAITYARAAV

-437 IVSVLGARRTGAAN
+437 LVSVLGVRRIGAAN
-451 LTLLSFLYPYVRD
+451 LTLFSFLYPYVRD

-478 MAERAPVSQKK
+478 IAERARLSQKK
-489 MAIAMIVALLVAI
+489 MAIAMIVALLVAT
-502 PASFWAY
+502 PVSFWAY
-509 LHLIYQHGAVRTEGY
+509 LHLMYQHGAVQSDGY
-524 IIGIGIETFERML
+524 VIGIGIETFERLL
-537 LPWLQQPYA
+537 LPWLQQPHA
-546 TDSTGLS
+546 PDSTGLS

-573 WFPFHPTG
+573 WFPFHPAG

-588 GMVWVWSAICVGWI
+588 GMVWVWSAVCVGWF
-602 IKAVLLKFGGLRLY
+602 IKAVLLKFGGLRTY
-616 RQAAPFFVGVILGDF
+616 RKASLFFVGLILGDF
-631 LIGTFWSLV
+631 LTGTFWSLV
-640 GAIFG
+640 GAIFE

>member
-12 QSQIGTETTSFLPP
+12 PSQIGTETTSLLAT

-37 AYWIAFVS
+37 AYWIALVS

-68 LLLINALL
+68 LLLINTLL
-76 KRIRP
+76 KRMCP
-81 QLALGRAQLLLVYQM
+81 QFALGRAQLLLVYQM
-96 LVMLCVVS
+96 LVILCVVS

-151 FFEGNSTLYTPR
+151 FFEGNSTLYTSR

-170 PVLLWSFVTFVL
+170 PILLWSFVTFIL
-182 FFILMCFNSIQRL
+182 FFILLCFNSIQRL
-195 QWSDRERL
+195 QWSERERL

-211 IEMTTA
+211 IEMTTP
-217 RFLSRRL
+217 RFFSRRL

-274 PLFFYPWVI
+274 PLFFYPWVV

-303 TKFQLIIGSIGGWKS
+303 TKFQLIVGSIGGWKS

-331 AWLTLG
+331 AWLTLA

-348 KTVFT
+348 KTVFST
-353 IVFKPSDNGA
+353 AFKPSDNDIA
-363 AAYKNEPFQYR
+363 TEKKEPLHYR

-437 IVSVLGARRTGAAN
+437 IVSVLGTRRTGAAN
-451 LTLLSFLYPYVRD
+451 LTLFSFLYPYVRD

-478 MAERAPVSQKK
+478 IAERAPISQKK
-489 MAIAMIVALLVAI
+489 MAIAMIVALLVAT

-524 IIGIGIETFERML
+524 IIGIGIETFERLL
-537 LPWLQQPYA
+537 LPWLQQPHT

-553 FTAFASLFTLGLMF
+553 FTAFASLFTLALMF

-573 WFPFHPTG
+573 WFPFHPAG

-588 GMVWVWSAICVGWI
+588 GMVWVWSAVCVGWI
-602 IKAVLLKFGGLRLY
+602 IKAVLLKFGGLRIY
-616 RQAAPFFVGVILGDF
+616 QKAAPFFVGVILGDF

-640 GAIFG
+640 GAVFG

>member
-1 MEGDHVKKRRH
+1 MSEKGH
-12 QSQIGTETTSFLPP
+12 QPQIGTETTSLLPP
-26 LAIGVALILLN
+26 LAIGTVLILIN
-37 AYWIAFVS
+37 AYWVALVS

-68 LLLINALL
+68 LVLLNTLL
-76 KRIRP
+76 KRVSP
-81 QLALGRAQLLLVYQM
+81 QLALNRAQLLIVYQM
-96 LVMLCVVS
+96 LVMLCLVS

-128 YATLFHRYIPS
+128 YAALFHRYIPS
-139 WFTVEDKGALTG
+139 WFTIQDKSALTG
-151 FFEGNSTLYTPR
+151 FFEGNSSLYTTK
-163 HLLAWTG
+163 HLFAWIG
-170 PVLLWSFVTFVL
+170 PTLLWSFVTFVL

-195 QWSDRERL
+195 QWSERERL

-211 IEMTTA
+211 IEMTTP
-217 RFLSRRL
+217 RFFSRRL
-224 LWLGFSICAVIELL
+224 LWLGFGICAAVELL
-238 NGLHFLYPFVPSVPL
+238 NGLHFLYPFVPGVPL

-259 AKIFTTKPWNAIGWL
+259 AKIFTSKPWSAIGWL

-283 ALTFFVPLELSF
+283 GLTFFVPLELSF

-303 TKFQLIIGSIGGWKS
+303 TKFQLILGSIGGWKS
-318 LQGFPY
+318 LPGFPY

-337 ILILWTSRKHL
+337 ILVLWASRKHL

-353 IVFKPSDNGA
+353 LALKPPTST
-363 AAYKNEPFQYR
+363 NEPFQYR
-374 TALLGILVG
+374 TALLGILIG
-383 TTILVIIFQQAGMS
+383 TIILVFIFQHAGMS
-397 VGILLTFLCLY
+397 VGILLAFLCLY
-408 FLMSIAITYARAAV
+408 VLMSIAITYARAAV

-437 IVSVLGARRTGAAN
+437 LVSVLGVRQIGAAN

-478 MAERAPVSQKK
+478 IAERAGLSQKK
-489 MAIAMIVALLVAI
+489 MAIAMLVALLVAT
-502 PASFWAY
+502 PVSFWAY
-509 LHLIYQHGAVRTEGY
+509 LHLMYQHGAVQSEGY
-524 IIGIGIETFERML
+524 VIGIGIETFERLL
-537 LPWLQQPYA
+537 LPWLQQPHA
-546 TDSTGLS
+546 PDSTGLS

-573 WFPFHPTG
+573 WFPFHPAG

-588 GMVWVWSAICVGWI
+588 GMVWVWSAVCVGWF
-602 IKAVLLKFGGLRLY
+602 IKAVLLKFGGLRTY

-631 LIGTFWSLV
+631 LIGTLWSLV
-640 GAIFG
+640 GAIFE

>member
-1 MEGDHVKKRRH
+1 MSEKRH
-12 QSQIGTETTSFLPP
+12 QPHFGTETTSLLPP
-26 LAIGVALILLN
+26 LAIGVVLIPLN
-37 AYWIAFVS
+37 AYWIALVS

-68 LLLINALL
+68 LVLLNTLL

-81 QLALGRAQLLLVYQM
+81 QLALSRAQLLVVYQM
-96 LVMLCVVS
+96 LVMLCLVS

-128 YATLFHRYIPS
+128 YAALFHRYIPS
-139 WFTVEDKGALTG
+139 WFTIQDKSALTG
-151 FFEGNSTLYTPR
+151 FFEGNSTLYTAK
-163 HLLAWTG
+163 HLSAWIG
-170 PVLLWSFVTFVL
+170 PILLWSFVTFVL

-195 QWSDRERL
+195 QWSERERL

-211 IEMTTA
+211 IEMTTPQ
-217 RFLSRRL
+217 FFSRRL
-224 LWLGFSICAVIELL
+224 LWLGFGICAILELL
-238 NGLHFLYPFVPSVPL
+238 NGLHFLYPSVPGVPL

-259 AKIFTTKPWNAIGWL
+259 AKIFTSKPWSAIGWL

-283 ALTFFVPLELSF
+283 GLTFFVPLELSF

-303 TKFQLIIGSIGGWKS
+303 TKFQLILGSIGGWKS
-318 LQGFPY
+318 LPGFPY

-337 ILILWTSRKHL
+337 ILVLWASRKHL
-348 KTVFT
+348 KTVLT
-353 IVFKPSDNGA
+353 TALKPA
-363 AAYKNEPFQYR
+363 APTNEPFQYR
-374 TALLGILVG
+374 TALLGILIG
-383 TTILVIIFQQAGMS
+383 TAILVFIFQQAGMS
-397 VGILLTFLCLY
+397 VGILLAFLCLY
-408 FLMSIAITYARAAV
+408 VLMSIAITYARAAV
-422 GVPYHEVIWT
+422 GVPYHEVIYT

-437 IVSVLGARRTGAAN
+437 LVSVLGVRRIGAAN
-451 LTLLSFLYPYVRD
+451 LTLFSFLYPYVRD

-478 MAERAPVSQKK
+478 IAERASLSQKK
-489 MAIAMIVALLVAI
+489 MAIAMIVALLVAT
-502 PASFWAY
+502 PVSFWAY
-509 LHLIYQHGAVRTEGY
+509 LHLIYQHGAVQSDGY
-524 IIGIGIETFERML
+524 VIGIGIETFERLL
-537 LPWLQQPYA
+537 LPWLQQPHA
-546 TDSTGLS
+546 PDSIGLS

-573 WFPFHPTG
+573 WFPFHPAG

-588 GMVWVWSAICVGWI
+588 GMVWVWSAVCVGWF
-602 IKAVLLKFGGLRLY
+602 IKAVLLKFGGLRTY
-616 RQAAPFFVGVILGDF
+616 RKASPFFVGLILGDF
-631 LIGTFWSLV
+631 LTGTFWSLV
-640 GAIFG
+640 GAIFE

>member
-1 MEGDHVKKRRH
+1 MSQKRH
-12 QSQIGTETTSFLPP
+12 QPQIGLETTSLLLP
-26 LAIGVALILLN
+26 LTIGVLLIPLN
-37 AYWIAFVS
+37 AYWIALVS

-68 LLLINALL
+68 GVLINTWL

-81 QLALGRAQLLLVYQM
+81 QLALNRAQLLLVYQM
-96 LVMLCVVS
+96 LVMLCLVS

-128 YATLFHRYIPS
+128 YATLFHRHIPS
-139 WFTVEDKGALTG
+139 WLTVHDKGALMG
-151 FFEGNSTLYTPR
+151 FFEGNSTLYTAR
-163 HLLAWTG
+163 HLLAWIG
-170 PVLLWSFVTFVL
+170 PVMLWSFVTFVL
-182 FFILMCFNSIQRL
+182 YFILMCFNSIQRL
-195 QWSDRERL
+195 QWSERERL

-211 IEMTTA
+211 IEMTTP
-217 RFLSRRL
+217 RFFSRRL
-224 LWLGFSICAVIELL
+224 LWLGIGICAAIEIL
-238 NGLHFLYPFVPSVPL
+238 NGFHFLYPFVPGVPL

-259 AKIFTTKPWNAIGWL
+259 ARIFTAKPWSAIGWL

-283 ALTFFVPLELSF
+283 GLTFFVPLELSF

-303 TKFQLIIGSIGGWKS
+303 TKFQLILGSIGGWKS
-318 LQGFPY
+318 LPGFPY

-337 ILILWTSRKHL
+337 ILIIWISRKHL

-353 IVFKPSDNGA
+353 LALKPSGDSTTTF
-363 AAYKNEPFQYR
+363 KNEPFQYR
-374 TALLGILVG
+374 TALLGILIGVA
-383 TTILVIIFQQAGMS
+383 ILVFIFQQAGMS
-397 VGILLTFLCLY
+397 VGILLAFLLLY
-408 FLMSIAITYARAAV
+408 FLMSIAITYARVAV
-422 GVPYHEVIWT
+422 GVPYHEVIYT

-437 IVSVLGARRTGAAN
+437 LVSVLGVRRIGAAN
-451 LTLLSFLYPYVRD
+451 LTLFSFLYPYVRD

-478 MAERAPVSQKK
+478 IAERAPVSQKK
-489 MAIAMIVALLVAI
+489 MAVAMIVALLVAT
-502 PASFWAY
+502 PVSFWAY
-509 LHLIYQHGAVRTEGY
+509 LHLIYQHGAVQTEGY
-524 IIGIGIETFERML
+524 IIGIGIETFERLL
-537 LPWLQQPYA
+537 LPWLQQPH
-546 TDSTGLS
+546 TPDSTGLS

-573 WFPFHPTG
+573 WFPFHPAG

-588 GMVWVWSAICVGWI
+588 GMVWVWSAVCVGWF
-602 IKAVLLKFGGLRLY
+602 IKAVLLKFGGLRIY
-616 RQAAPFFVGVILGDF
+616 RQAAPFFVGLILGDY
-631 LIGTFWSLV
+631 LTGTFWSLV
-640 GAIFG
+640 GAVFE

>member
-1 MEGDHVKKRRH
+1 MSENRH
-12 QSQIGTETTSFLPP
+12 QTQIGVETTSLLAP

-37 AYWIAFVS
+37 AYWIALVS

-60 APIVNLFF
+60 APVVNLFF
-68 LLLINALL
+68 LVLINTLL

-81 QLALGRAQLLLVYQM
+81 LFALSRAQLLLVYQM
-96 LVMLCVVS
+96 LVILCVVS

-139 WFTVEDKGALTG
+139 WFTVEDKGTLTG

-163 HLLAWTG
+163 HLSAWVG
-170 PVLLWSFVTFVL
+170 PILLWSFVTFIL
-182 FFILMCFNSIQRL
+182 FFILLCFNSIQRL
-195 QWSDRERL
+195 QWSERERL

-211 IEMTTA
+211 IEMTTP
-217 RFLSRRL
+217 RFFSRRL
-224 LWLGFSICAVIELL
+224 LWLGFSICAAIELL
-238 NGLHFLYPFVPSVPL
+238 NGLHFLYPFVPGVPL

-259 AKIFTTKPWNAIGWL
+259 ATIFTTKPWNAIGWL
-274 PLFFYPWVI
+274 PLFFYPWVV

-331 AWLTLG
+331 AWLTLA

-348 KTVFT
+348 KTVFST
-353 IVFKPSDNGA
+353 AFKSSDNDIVA
-363 AAYKNEPFQYR
+363 EKKEPLQYR

-437 IVSVLGARRTGAAN
+437 IVSVLGTRRTGAAN
-451 LTLLSFLYPYVRD
+451 LTLFSFLYPYVRD

-478 MAERAPVSQKK
+478 IAERAPISQKK
-489 MAIAMIVALLVAI
+489 MAIAMIVALLVAT

-537 LPWLQQPYA
+537 LPWLEQPHT

-573 WFPFHPTG
+573 WFPFHPAG

-588 GMVWVWSAICVGWI
+588 GMVWVWSAVCVGWI
-602 IKAVLLKFGGLRLY
+602 IKAILLKFGGLRIY

-640 GAIFG
+640 GAVFG

>member
-1 MEGDHVKKRRH
+1 MEGSYVRKKY
-12 QSQIGTETTSFLPP
+12 QPQIGTENTSLLLP
-26 LAIGVALILLN
+26 LTIGLLLILIN
-37 AYWIAFVS
+37 AYWIALVS

-60 APIVNLFF
+60 TPIVNLFF
-68 LLLINALL
+68 LLLLNTLL

-81 QLALGRAQLLLVYQM
+81 QLALSRAQLLIVYQM
-96 LVMLCVVS
+96 LVMLCLVS

-128 YATLFHRYIPS
+128 YAALFHRYIPS
-139 WFTVEDKGALTG
+139 WFTIQDKSVLTG
-151 FFEGNSTLYTPR
+151 FFEGNSTLYTTK
-163 HLLAWTG
+163 HVSAWIG
-170 PVLLWSFVTFVL
+170 PTLLWSFVTFVL

-195 QWSDRERL
+195 QWSERERL

-211 IEMTTA
+211 IEMTTP
-217 RFLSRRL
+217 RFFARRL
-224 LWLGFSICAVIELL
+224 LWLGFGICAAVELL
-238 NGLHFLYPFVPSVPL
+238 NGLHFLYPFVPGVPL

-259 AKIFTTKPWNAIGWL
+259 ARIFTAKPWSAIGWL

-283 ALTFFVPLELSF
+283 GLTFFVPLELSF

-303 TKFQLIIGSIGGWKS
+303 TKFQLILGSIGGWKS
-318 LQGFPY
+318 LPGFPY

-337 ILILWTSRKHL
+337 VLILWVSRRHL

-353 IVFKPSDNGA
+353 MTLKSSENGDEISR
-363 AAYKNEPFQYR
+363 NEPFQYR
-374 TALLGILVG
+374 TALLGILIGITV
-383 TTILVIIFQQAGMS
+383 LVFIFQQAGMS
-397 VGILLTFLCLY
+397 IGLLLAFLCLY

-437 IVSVLGARRTGAAN
+437 LVSVLGVRRIGAAN

-478 MAERAPVSQKK
+478 MAERARLSQKK
-489 MAIAMIVALLVAI
+489 MAIAMIIALLVAT
-502 PASFWAY
+502 PVSFWAY

-524 IIGIGIETFERML
+524 IIGIGFETFERML
-537 LPWLQQPYA
+537 LPWLQQPHT

-573 WFPFHPTG
+573 WFPFHPAG

-588 GMVWVWSAICVGWI
+588 GMVWVWSAVCVGWF
-602 IKAVLLKFGGLRLY
+602 IKAILLKFGGLRTY
-616 RQAAPFFVGVILGDF
+616 RKAAPFFVGVILGDF
-631 LIGTFWSLV
+631 LTGTFWSLI
-640 GAIFG
+640 GAVFE

>member
-1 MEGDHVKKRRH
+1 MSKKGH
-12 QSQIGTETTSFLPP
+12 QPQTGTEATSLFLP
-26 LAIGVALILLN
+26 LAIGVVLIPLN
-37 AYWIAFVS
+37 AYWIALVS

-68 LLLINALL
+68 GVLLNTLL
-76 KRIRP
+76 RRLRP
-81 QLALGRAQLLLVYQM
+81 QLALNRAQLLVIYQM
-96 LVMLCVVS
+96 LVMLCLVS

-110 FILGILA
+110 FILGVLA

-128 YATLFHRYIPS
+128 YATLFHRYIPP
-139 WFTVEDKGALTG
+139 WFTIQDKSVLTG
-151 FFEGNSTLYTPR
+151 FFEGNSTLYTAR
-163 HLLAWTG
+163 HLSAWIG
-170 PVLLWSFVTFVL
+170 PILLWSFVTFVL

-195 QWSDRERL
+195 QWSERERL

-217 RFLSRRL
+217 NFFSRRL
-224 LWLGFSICAVIELL
+224 LWLGVSICAVLELL
-238 NGLHFLYPFVPSVPL
+238 NGLHFLYPSVPGVPL

-259 AKIFTTKPWNAIGWL
+259 AKLFTTKPWNAIGWL

-283 ALTFFVPLELSF
+283 GLTFFVPLELSF

-303 TKFQLIIGSIGGWKS
+303 TKFQLILGNIGGWKS
-318 LQGFPY
+318 LPGFPY

-337 ILILWTSRKHL
+337 ILVLWASRKHL

-353 IVFKPSDNGA
+353 IALKPSGDRPA
-363 AAYKNEPFQYR
+363 LFKNEPFQYR
-374 TALLGILVG
+374 TALFGILTG
-383 TTILVIIFQQAGMS
+383 IAILVFIFDQAGMS
-397 VGILLTFLCLY
+397 VGILLAFLCLY

-437 IVSVLGARRTGAAN
+437 LVSVLGVRRIGAAN

-478 MAERAPVSQKK
+478 IAARAPLSQKK
-489 MAIAMIVALLVAI
+489 MAIAMIIALLVAT
-502 PASFWAY
+502 PVSFWAY
-509 LHLIYQHGAVRTEGY
+509 LHLIYQHGAVQTEGY
-524 IIGIGIETFERML
+524 IIGIGIETFERLL
-537 LPWLQQPYA
+537 LPWLQQPHA
-546 TDSTGLS
+546 PDSTGLS

-573 WFPFHPTG
+573 WWPFHPAG

-588 GMVWVWSAICVGWI
+588 GMVWVWSAVCVGWI
-602 IKAVLLKFGGLRLY
+602 IKAVLLKFGGLRIY
-616 RQAAPFFVGVILGDF
+616 RKAGPFFVGLVLGDY
-631 LIGTFWSLV
+631 LTGTFWSLV
-640 GAIFG
+640 GAVFE